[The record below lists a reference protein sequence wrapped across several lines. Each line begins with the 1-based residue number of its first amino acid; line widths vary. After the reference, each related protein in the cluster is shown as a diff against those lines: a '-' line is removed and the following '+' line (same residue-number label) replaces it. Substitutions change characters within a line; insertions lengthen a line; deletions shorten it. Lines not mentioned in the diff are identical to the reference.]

1 MTTRRKT
8 YSQLRKRPMLNAK
21 KAYREKQKSLEN
33 KRLNMTLDKDVADK
47 LADMVDCFDDT
58 QKAIMQRLIIKEY
71 NRMYG
76 VKNSKLKQYTENK
89 GVKKHSL
96 FGCYALNGFTLPF

>member
-1 MTTRRKT
+1 MAKDLNDNKTQDLLAVAKTT
-8 YSQLRKRPMLNAK
+8 NADRQ

-47 LADMVDCFDDT
+47 LADMVNCFNDT

-89 GVKKHSL
+89 GVKK
-96 FGCYALNGFTLPF
+96 T

>member
-1 MTTRRKT
+1 MAKDLNDNKT
-8 YSQLRKRPMLNAK
+8 QDL
-21 KAYREKQKSLEN
+21 
-33 KRLNMTLDKDVADK
+33 
-47 LADMVDCFDDT
+47 LADMVNCFNDT

-89 GVKKHSL
+89 GVKK
-96 FGCYALNGFTLPF
+96 A

>member
-1 MTTRRKT
+1 MAKDLNDNKTQDLLAVAKMT
-8 YSQLRKRPMLNAK
+8 NADRQ

-47 LADMVDCFDDT
+47 LADMVNCFNDT

-89 GVKKHSL
+89 GVKK
-96 FGCYALNGFTLPF
+96 A

>member
-1 MTTRRKT
+1 M
-8 YSQLRKRPMLNAK
+8 N
-21 KAYREKQKSLEN
+21 SLEN

-47 LADMVDCFDDT
+47 LADMVNCFNDT

-89 GVKKHSL
+89 GVKK
-96 FGCYALNGFTLPF
+96 A

>member
-1 MTTRRKT
+1 
-8 YSQLRKRPMLNAK
+8 
-21 KAYREKQKSLEN
+21 
-33 KRLNMTLDKDVADK
+33 MTLDKDVADK
-47 LADMVDCFDDT
+47 LADMVNCFNDT

-89 GVKKHSL
+89 GVKK
-96 FGCYALNGFTLPF
+96 A